1 MGVLAR
7 QERTSIQV
15 PGRSDMLLGSRG
27 DASDS
32 VASFRENAQAIAK
45 AGIPRPIAF
54 AIARVEEYREANGL
68 SFEEA
73 MRMVGGQVSNFS
85 HPVER
90 RWLQVFGERVEEVC
104 VQRAAMDA
112 TRAVQEV
119 ASETPIQDAPSS
131 SARDTRGLDWRNTLY
146 KVPAWH
152 FGHLLYKHP
161 DVQKLMD
168 DMIGRNRVTMKHI
181 QDIYD
186 KLQDNDFYRE
196 FLNLVRIE
204 IAKIYGDQYYSVM
217 DAPPPPTATAKTPRM
232 IRSGTS
238 GGGAIALRSGVA
250 GTYH

>member
-32 VASFRENAQAIAK
+32 AASFRENAQAIAR

-90 RWLQVFGERVEEVC
+90 RWLQVFGERVEEVG

-112 TRAVQEV
+112 TQAVQEG
-119 ASETPIQDAPSS
+119 AYETPIQDAPSS

-146 KVPAWH
+146 KVPASH
-152 FGHLLYKHP
+152 FGYLLYQEP
-161 DVQKLMD
+161 DLQKTLNKMV
-168 DMIGRNRVTMKHI
+168 GRNPITMEHI
-181 QDIYD
+181 QELYN
-186 KLQDNDFYRE
+186 KLQDNEYYRE
-196 FLNLVRIE
+196 FLNLVRIQ
-204 IAKIYGDQYYSVM
+204 IAKIYGDEYYSVM
-217 DAPPPPTATAKTPRM
+217 DAPPPRTMTTKTPRM
-232 IRSGTS
+232 IRSGAS
-238 GGGAIALRSGVA
+238 GGAIALRSGTP
-250 GTYH
+250 GTYL